1 MKDWIGRVTVVPKP
15 SVNDPQGL
23 AVLDGLHSLGY
34 AEVERVRVGKHIDVA
49 LRAESA
55 EEARERLH
63 GIAETLLAN
72 TLIESFA
79 LEVTEDQR

>member
-1 MKDWIGRVTVVPKP
+1 MKDWLGRVTVLPKP

-34 AEVERVRVGKHIDVA
+34 PEVERVRVGKHIDVT

-55 EEARERLH
+55 EQARERLQRM
-63 GIAETLLAN
+63 AETLLAN

-79 LEVTEDQR
+79 LDVTEDKK